1 MAGHYGQLPE
11 IRELISTS
19 NAIEPGLVALT
30 HSLPLD
36 PTVRYSI
43 VEEIEQ
49 LRGHLEYLDLI
60 NGQVLDY
67 VERLGMLPNSGEARA
82 VTERYGTYR
91 FCKAQ
96 RLPMRSFKD
105 AMQAV
110 PN

>member
-1 MAGHYGQLPE
+1 M
-11 IRELISTS
+11 RELLSAN

-30 HSLPLD
+30 HPLPLD

-43 VEEIEQ
+43 VKEIEQ
-49 LRGHLEYLDLI
+49 LRGHLEYLDLL
-60 NGQVLDY
+60 NGQVIDY
-67 VERLGMLPNSGEARA
+67 VERVGMLPNPKDARA

-91 FCKAQ
+91 FCKAH

>member
-1 MAGHYGQLPE
+1 MSRVRNVAYALGEVL
-11 IRELISTS
+11 LIFLGITLALSFGNWNEERRLRQT
-19 NAIEPGLVALT
+19 ETRTLVDVAE
-30 HSLPLD
+30 D
-36 PTVRYSI
+36 
-43 VEEIEQ
+43 
-49 LRGHLEYLDLI
+49 HLNLI
-60 NGQVLDY
+60 NGQVIDY
-67 VERLGMLPNSGEARA
+67 VERLGMLPKSGEARA

>member
-1 MAGHYGQLPE
+1 M
-11 IRELISTS
+11 
-19 NAIEPGLVALT
+19 
-30 HSLPLD
+30 
-36 PTVRYSI
+36 
-43 VEEIEQ
+43 
-49 LRGHLEYLDLI
+49 DLI
-60 NGQVLDY
+60 NGQVIDY

>member
-1 MAGHYGQLPE
+1 
-11 IRELISTS
+11 
-19 NAIEPGLVALT
+19 
-30 HSLPLD
+30 
-36 PTVRYSI
+36 
-43 VEEIEQ
+43 
-49 LRGHLEYLDLI
+49 
-60 NGQVLDY
+60 
-67 VERLGMLPNSGEARA
+67 